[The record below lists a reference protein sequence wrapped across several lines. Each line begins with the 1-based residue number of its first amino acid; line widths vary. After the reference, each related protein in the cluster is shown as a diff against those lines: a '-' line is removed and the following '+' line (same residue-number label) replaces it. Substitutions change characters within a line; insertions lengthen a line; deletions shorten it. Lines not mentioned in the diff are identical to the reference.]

1 MLEEA
6 DLTEVGVVVA
16 AFEVEV
22 GEDLGGL
29 AGDAGLG
36 EGVLEESVLAWVR
49 GEVPN

>member
-16 AFEVEV
+16 AFEVEL

-29 AGDAGLG
+29 G
-36 EGVLEESVLAWVR
+36 
-49 GEVPN
+49 